1 MNDIAKNEIKCD
13 GCGILFKGIPET
25 AYLNYYFAFI
35 KDKTFNF
42 DLIVCPS
49 CGHEIN
55 PENFDM
61 DLKDFIAKME
71 VENAHAGIESLK
83 DHGFSFSYLERAL
96 GIPYRTFSRWKSN
109 KQLSA
114 VSKSYIDIIGNFPW
128 IVDVA
133 EKNFSPEI
141 KFKNL
146 LFATVHEWEK
156 NADFDISPVFNR
168 IKNLIAHNLPIKQNL
183 DIGEIWVN
191 DIPKVES
198 QTPKTV
204 TFSEFV

>member
-13 GCGILFKGIPET
+13 GCGILFEGKPET
-25 AYLNYYFAFI
+25 ASLGYYFAFI

-42 DLIVCPS
+42 DLIVCPN

-55 PENFDM
+55 SINFDK
-61 DLKDFIAKME
+61 DLKDFVTKME

-133 EKNFSPEI
+133 EKDFLSEI
-141 KFKNL
+141 KFNNL
-146 LFATVHEWEK
+146 LLATLNEWED
-156 NADFDISPVFNR
+156 NPEFDITPVINR
-168 IKNLIAHNLPIKQNL
+168 LGKLITHTLAIGKQDSL
-183 DIGEIWVN
+183 SEIWIN
-191 DIPKVES
+191 DV
-198 QTPKTV
+198 PKTM
-204 TFSEFV
+204 SQPANK